1 MLQSITRSGWRQ
13 RMFAASPKLTQVPRN
28 VRAGSPRI
36 AAVVPNSWRTLALAL
51 IAPVL
56 AALAFVAPAQA
67 APLSPADQAF
77 VDTTV
82 ADALRANPGGQMGMA
97 ISLRGPAGDYARAYG
112 YANNTSRT
120 ALTLNDH
127 FRIGSVTKTFTAT
140 SVLRLIEAGRL
151 SFSDTVDRFIPRIPN
166 GSTMTVRHLLSMQD
180 GLFDYQQD
188 SGLRVT
194 FGLTPWNAIE
204 PEQIIAVLQNPAN
217 RPLFAP
223 GTRTQYSESAYF
235 VLGKIL
241 EVVTGRDAEAYITDD
256 VITPLG
262 LTNSKFPSA
271 ANSSPIYAMPAPYAT
286 GYAASA
292 IFPGTTQD
300 VTATNPNFAWTSG
313 AIIST
318 VGDLEKYARE
328 LGTGALIRAATQT
341 DRLSFCPIPYSGE
354 GPTAFGYGLGM
365 MSFGSWI
372 GHGGSWA
379 GNNAVAWYE
388 PTSGATFGGAENY
401 VGGTVPV
408 KVWQQVFTRIAER
421 LYPGSMAT
429 PRYPT
434 C

>member
-1 MLQSITRSGWRQ
+1 MPKLNVRSDAGSRA
-13 RMFAASPKLTQVPRN
+13 RRSLRAGAGTFFAASL
-28 VRAGSPRI
+28 
-36 AAVVPNSWRTLALAL
+36 AAVALAG
-51 IAPVL
+51 
-56 AALAFVAPAQA
+56 PAQA
-67 APLSPADQAF
+67 APLSAADQAF
-77 VDTTV
+77 VDATV
-82 ADALRANPGGQMGMA
+82 ADALRANPGGQMGMS

-112 YANNTSRT
+112 LANNTSRT

-140 SVLRLIEAGRL
+140 AVLRLIEAGRL

-194 FGLTPWNAIE
+194 YALTPWVAYE
-204 PEQIIAVLQNPAN
+204 PEQLIAILQNASN

-223 GTRTQYSESAYF
+223 GTRTQYSESAYI

-241 EVVTGRDAEAYITDD
+241 EVVTGRDVEAYITDD

-262 LTNSKFPSA
+262 LTNTIFPSA

-286 GYAASA
+286 GYQASSV
-292 IFPGTTQD
+292 IPGTTQD
-300 VTATNPNFAWTSG
+300 VTATNPNFIWTSG

-318 VGDLEKYARE
+318 VGDMEKYARA
-328 LGTGALIRAATQT
+328 LGTGDLISSRTQA
-341 DRLSFCPIPYSGE
+341 DRVSFCPIPYTGE
-354 GPTAFGYGLGM
+354 GPSGAGYGLGM

-372 GHGGSWA
+372 GHGGSIA
-379 GNNAVAWYE
+379 GNNSVSWYE
-388 PTSGATFGGAENY
+388 PTTGATFAGLENY
-401 VGGTVPV
+401 VGGGTV

-421 LYPGSMAT
+421 LYPGSMTA

>member
-1 MLQSITRSGWRQ
+1 MLQSIARSGWRQ
-13 RMFAASPKLTQVPRN
+13 RMFAASPKLTQVPN
-28 VRAGSPRI
+28 AGRAGTSRAM
-36 AAVVPNSWRTLALAL
+36 AAGPLALVATTLATLALA
-51 IAPVL
+51 
-56 AALAFVAPAQA
+56 APAQA

-82 ADALRANPGGQMGMA
+82 ADALRANPGGQMGMT

-120 ALTLNDH
+120 AMTLGDH
-127 FRIGSVTKTFTAT
+127 FRIASSTKLFTAT
-140 SVLRLIEAGRL
+140 SILRLIEAGRL
-151 SFSDTVDRFIPRIPN
+151 SFTDTVDRFIARIPN
-166 GSTMTVRHLLSMQD
+166 GSTMTVRHLLAMQD

-188 SGLRVT
+188 SSLRVT
-194 FGLTPWNAIE
+194 YALTPWTAIE
-204 PEQIIAVLQNPAN
+204 PEQLIAVLQNPSN

-223 GTRTQYSESAYF
+223 GTRTQYSESAYV

-241 EVVTGRDAEAYITDD
+241 EIVTGRDAEAYITDD

-262 LTNSKFPSA
+262 LTRTIFPSA
-271 ANSSPIYAMPAPYAT
+271 ANSSPIYAMPAPFAS
-286 GYAASA
+286 GYQASA
-292 IFPGTTQD
+292 IIPGTTQD
-300 VTATNPNFAWTSG
+300 VTATNPNFIWTTG

-328 LGTGALIRAATQT
+328 VGTGALISSRMHA
-341 DRLSFCPIPYSGE
+341 DRLSFCPMAYTGE
-354 GPTAFGYGLGM
+354 GPTQMGYGLGM

-372 GHGGSWA
+372 GHAGSIA
-379 GNNAVAWYE
+379 GNNSAVFYE
-388 PTSGATFGGAENY
+388 PTSGATFAGLENY

-408 KVWQQVFTRIAER
+408 KVWQQVRPRIAER
-421 LYPGSMAT
+421 LYPGSMTA